1 MSTRANPRPFVPYE
15 HRDRHVYLVGKSG
28 HGKSTLMER
37 AIMQD
42 IENGAGVI
50 LLDAKGDLAQ
60 SVLDHI
66 PYDHVHR
73 TIHLDAG
80 EPVPIDFMSWETDT
94 ERQTLSTDIYQTF
107 MSFSESPPGD
117 RWVSVL
123 RKTIT
128 TLLDARGCSFL
139 DINDFIEFPSYRENI
154 LTRVKD
160 ERAIHY
166 WKNVFPKYPSDA
178 AFPILTRMGQFMDS
192 APLLTLLGRSTPPPG
207 KKLLSLYD
215 VMQERKIPLVDL
227 AGAGKSNAND
237 IGRLLMSKIQQAAF
251 RRRNPAERIPCF
263 LYVDEFQNFQ
273 TSAFDVILSEA
284 RAFKLCLTLANQ
296 GLYQLDE
303 KIKNAIFGN
312 VSALWVLF
320 VESMA
325 RVKSTPISFRQ
336 VLSGRWDDPLSG
348 CGVAAWGV
356 VQPAMRR
363 PGALEPHC
371 LVRGCLLQVGQ
382 PAFLCTPVRFPTER
396 SKRKSQYHRRYS
408 VASRLRPKRRKIR
421 RARCVNL
428 STRSRRESPRH

>member
-1 MSTRANPRPFVPYE
+1 MSTVPNPRPFVPYE

-60 SVLDHI
+60 SVLDRI
-66 PYDHVHR
+66 PFDQVDR
-73 TIHLDAG
+73 TIYLDAG

-128 TLLDARGCSFL
+128 TLLDARCCSFL
-139 DINDFIEFPSYRENI
+139 DINDFIEFPSYREKI
-154 LTRVKD
+154 LARVHD
-160 ERAIHY
+160 ERTIHY

-207 KKLLSLYD
+207 KKLLSLFD
-215 VMQERKIPLVDL
+215 VMQERKILLVDL

-296 GLYQLDE
+296 GLYQLEE

-320 VESMA
+320 CIDERDTHNY
-325 RVKSTPISFRQ
+325 RVKVSPHDAKIIAQLPRFQ
-336 VLSGRWDDPLSG
+336 
-348 CGVAAWGV
+348 
-356 VQPAMRR
+356 AMYK
-363 PGALEPHC
+363 
-371 LVRGCLLQVGQ
+371 VGDE
-382 PAFLCTPVRFPTER
+382 PAFLSSTPEPLRKPTV
-396 SKRKSQYHRRYS
+396 SY
-408 VASRLRPKRRKIR
+408 AADI
-421 RARCVNL
+421 RARTRDLYYCPPEKKDL
-428 STRSRRESPRH
+428 GLGAYAGTRSATTAKPDPEPDPSPRKRAAKGK